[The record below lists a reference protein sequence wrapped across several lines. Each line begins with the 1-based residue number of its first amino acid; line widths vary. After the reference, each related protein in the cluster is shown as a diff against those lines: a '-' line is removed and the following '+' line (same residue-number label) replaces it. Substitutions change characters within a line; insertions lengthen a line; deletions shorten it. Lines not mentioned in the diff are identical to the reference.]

1 MHCRASLP
9 SKVSCF
15 PTRQRHEK
23 GSTFL
28 RGCYGTADDDEKA
41 MASQDQSQTVASQ
54 QPTERTETSACAAS
68 EPVVALGNQPDWE
81 MFERRWK
88 DADDVSEDGT
98 VCTDIVGEYEFVRM
112 LGAGR
117 YGRTFHAVHRKSRAE
132 VAMKVYSFRRLVRSS
147 EEMHGNSSR
156 DERLPHPKEFNG
168 EVVKHRVRVFR
179 LEKLLTRCLTGLSPF
194 VTALARGG
202 VTDTSVCDL
211 KRGEIGYLSELM
223 PGDIH
228 RVWRK
233 WAKVDDPEGRERE
246 NFRHMH
252 VFIAAQITDAVRF
265 LHCCGVVHH
274 DLSTGNILIGRDGYI
289 KVTDFGRSSVICNP
303 EDSPAS
309 VAAASAFNLRSIRR
323 EGPPED
329 MWRYLVHK
337 NDGERRRVAGG
348 VEVRHS
354 VDLHMLGYLLL
365 RLDWPVDFSSPI
377 YGDVEYDENSST
389 FDRFARSYRVTRRP
403 VTIAG
408 PMADFIEQLLCPDP
422 RGRIGHQCPEDM
434 LHHPVFNG
442 IDFERLR
449 RKEEPAPIGPGLRGV
464 FDGGLARSRDNELRA
479 PWRDHSN
486 EEVFMTALHDYEKEA
501 VMRLFARL

>member
-1 MHCRASLP
+1 MHCRAFLP

-28 RGCYGTADDDEKA
+28 RGCNGTADDDEKA
-41 MASQDQSQTVASQ
+41 MASQDQSQPGASQ
-54 QPTERTETSACAAS
+54 QPTEETSACAAS

-88 DADDVSEDGT
+88 DADNVSEDGT

-117 YGRTFHAVHRKSRAE
+117 YGRTFHAIHRKSRAE

-168 EVVKHRVRVFR
+168 EVVNHRVRVFR

-194 VTALARGG
+194 VTSLAHGG

-252 VFIAAQITDAVRF
+252 VFIAAQMTDAVRF

-289 KVTDFGRSSVICNP
+289 KVTDFGAFFGHLRPGGFARECGSSQRFQPPLHQAGRTAGGYV
-303 EDSPAS
+303 EVSGS
-309 VAAASAFNLRSIRR
+309 QKRRR
-323 EGPPED
+323 EE
-329 MWRYLVHK
+329 
-337 NDGERRRVAGG
+337 AGG
-348 VEVRHS
+348 R
-354 VDLHMLGYLLL
+354 
-365 RLDWPVDFSSPI
+365 
-377 YGDVEYDENSST
+377 
-389 FDRFARSYRVTRRP
+389 TRR
-403 VTIAG
+403 
-408 PMADFIEQLLCPDP
+408 DP
-422 RGRIGHQCPEDM
+422 S
-434 LHHPVFNG
+434 LS
-442 IDFERLR
+442 
-449 RKEEPAPIGPGLRGV
+449 
-464 FDGGLARSRDNELRA
+464 RSPHA
-479 PWRDHSN
+479 
-486 EEVFMTALHDYEKEA
+486 
-501 VMRLFARL
+501 RLFAAPTRLARRLFFANLRGRRVR